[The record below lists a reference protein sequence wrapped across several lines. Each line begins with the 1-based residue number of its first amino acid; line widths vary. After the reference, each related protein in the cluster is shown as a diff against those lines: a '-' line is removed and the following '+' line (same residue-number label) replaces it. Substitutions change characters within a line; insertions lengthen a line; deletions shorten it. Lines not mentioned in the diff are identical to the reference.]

1 MVTGEELTR
10 IRGGTMNHNV
20 TQDVRGPLARI
31 ARRVGA
37 FVAECNHAQTRLTNL
52 RNTPDTYLTRGN

>member
-10 IRGGTMNHNV
+10 TRGGTMNHNV

-37 FVAECNHAQTRLTNL
+37 IVAECNYAQARLTTL
-52 RNTPDTYLTRGN
+52 RNTPDAYRTRGN

>member
-10 IRGGTMNHNV
+10 TRGGTMNHNA

-31 ARRVGA
+31 AQRVGA
-37 FVAECNHAQTRLTNL
+37 FVAECNYAQTRLSSL
-52 RNTPDTYLTRGN
+52 RNTPGAYPTRGN